1 MLKYLNMMP
10 ALAKSLVILLFSA
23 LARIAEAAE
32 PALLT
37 QILPGRSLEQA
48 TEVLKQSILAHN
60 YTFVRQQAIDSR
72 LVPVEWEAK
81 SVRIVYF
88 CNFDMMD
95 AALRRN
101 NLTTQIMPCRITLI
115 EGDKGV
121 ALVAV
126 NPAWISEQWNA
137 PDLQP
142 GCLQLKADYLA
153 ILEEA
158 AL

>member
-1 MLKYLNMMP
+1 MTASFKF
-10 ALAKSLVILLFSA
+10 LLLLMFSVFA
-23 LARIAEAAE
+23 GVSQAAE

-37 QILPGRSLEQA
+37 QFVAGRDLDQA
-48 TEVLKQSILAHN
+48 TGALKQAIGAHN

-72 LVPVEWEAK
+72 LVPVDWEAK

-95 AALRRN
+95 AALRRS

-115 EGDKGV
+115 ERDEGV
-121 ALVAV
+121 DLVAV

-137 PDLQP
+137 PELHS
-142 GCLQLKADYLA
+142 GCQQLKQDYLA

>member
-1 MLKYLNMMP
+1 MSAFLRL
-10 ALAKSLVILLFSA
+10 LLVLVLSTVASA
-23 LARIAEAAE
+23 SHADE

-37 QILPGRSLEQA
+37 QFVEGRTLDQA
-48 TEVLKQSILAHN
+48 TEALKQAIGARN

-72 LVPVEWEAK
+72 LVPVDWEAK
-81 SVRIVYF
+81 SVRIIYF
-88 CNFDMMD
+88 CNFELMNT
-95 AALRRN
+95 ALSRS

-121 ALVAV
+121 NLVAV

-137 PDLQP
+137 PELHS
-142 GCLQLKADYLA
+142 GCQQLKQDYLA

-158 AL
+158 TL

>member
-1 MLKYLNMMP
+1 MP
-10 ALAKSLVILLFSA
+10 ALFKTLLALLFSV
-23 LARIAEAAE
+23 IASTAHAAE

-37 QILPGRSLEQA
+37 QFVSGRSLDET
-48 TEVLKQSILAHN
+48 TEVLKQAIVSHN

-88 CNFDMMD
+88 CNFDTMD
-95 AALRRN
+95 AALRRDIR
-101 NLTTQIMPCRITLI
+101 TARIMPCRITLI

-121 ALVAV
+121 EMVAV

-142 GCLQLKADYLA
+142 VCLQLKADYLA

>member
-1 MLKYLNMMP
+1 MTTLSKYLMV
-10 ALAKSLVILLFSA
+10 LVFSA
-23 LARIAEAAE
+23 FAWGAHAAE

-37 QILPGRSLEQA
+37 QFVPGRSLDQT
-48 TEVLKQSILAHN
+48 TEVLKQAITAHN

-72 LVPVEWEAK
+72 LVPEDWEAK

-88 CNFDMMD
+88 CNFDLMNS
-95 AALRRN
+95 ALRQS

-115 EGDKGV
+115 EGDKGTN
-121 ALVAV
+121 LVVV

-137 PDLQP
+137 PELHS
-142 GCLQLKADYLA
+142 GCQQLKQDYLA

>member
-1 MLKYLNMMP
+1 MTAYLKSVLMLVCL
-10 ALAKSLVILLFSA
+10 LAAGVTQ
-23 LARIAEAAE
+23 AAE

-37 QILPGRSLEQA
+37 QFVGGRTLDQA
-48 TEVLKQSILAHN
+48 TETLKQAIAARN

-72 LVPVEWEAK
+72 LVPVAWEAK

-95 AALRRN
+95 AALRRSK
-101 NLTTQIMPCRITLI
+101 LTTQIMPCRITLI
-115 EGDKGV
+115 ERDRGV
-121 ALVAV
+121 DMVAV

-137 PDLQP
+137 PDLQS
-142 GCLQLKADYLA
+142 GCQNLKQDYLA

>member
-1 MLKYLNMMP
+1 MTTLFKPL
-10 ALAKSLVILLFSA
+10 LILMFSA
-23 LARIAEAAE
+23 IACVAQAAE

-37 QILPGRSLEQA
+37 QFVPGRTLDET
-48 TEVLKQSILAHN
+48 TEVLKQAVASHN

-72 LVPVEWEAK
+72 LVPVDWEAK

-88 CNFDMMD
+88 CNFDKMD
-95 AALRRN
+95 AALRRD
-101 NLTTQIMPCRITLI
+101 LRTAQIMPCRITLI

-121 ALVAV
+121 DLVAV

-142 GCLQLKADYLA
+142 GCVHLKQDYLA

>member
-1 MLKYLNMMP
+1 MP
-10 ALAKSLVILLFSA
+10 ALFKSLLVLVFST
-23 LARIAEAAE
+23 LACTAHAAE

-37 QILPGRSLEQA
+37 RFVPGRSLDEA
-48 TEVLKQSILAHN
+48 TEVLKQAIVSHN

-95 AALRRN
+95 AALHRDIR
-101 NLTTQIMPCRITLI
+101 TARIMPCRITLI

-121 ALVAV
+121 DLVAV

-142 GCLQLKADYLA
+142 GCNQLKADYLA

>member
-1 MLKYLNMMP
+1 MTKP
-10 ALAKSLVILLFSA
+10 FKSLLVLVFSA
-23 LARIAEAAE
+23 IACAAQAAE

-37 QILPGRSLEQA
+37 RFVPGRTLDEA
-48 TEVLKQSILAHN
+48 TEVLKQAIVAHN

-72 LVPVEWEAK
+72 LVPPDWEAK

-88 CNFDMMD
+88 CNFDRMD
-95 AALRRN
+95 AALRRDVR
-101 NLTTQIMPCRITLI
+101 TARIMPCRITLI
-115 EGDKGV
+115 EGDRGV
-121 ALVAV
+121 DLVAV
-126 NPAWISEQWNA
+126 NPAWTSEQWNA

-142 GCLQLKADYLA
+142 GCLQLKQDYLA

>member
-1 MLKYLNMMP
+1 MP
-10 ALAKSLVILLFSA
+10 ALFKSLLVLVFSA
-23 LARIAEAAE
+23 LACTAHAAE

-37 QILPGRSLEQA
+37 QFVPGRSLDEA
-48 TEVLKQSILAHN
+48 TEVLKQAIVSHN

-95 AALRRN
+95 AALHRDIR
-101 NLTTQIMPCRITLI
+101 TARIMPCRITLI

-121 ALVAV
+121 DLVAV

-142 GCLQLKADYLA
+142 GCHQLKADYLA

>member
-1 MLKYLNMMP
+1 MHKHNMP
-10 ALAKSLVILLFSA
+10 ALFKTLLVVLFSV
-23 LARIAEAAE
+23 IAGTAHAAE

-37 QILPGRSLEQA
+37 QFVAGRTLDET
-48 TEVLKQSILAHN
+48 TEVLKQAIASHN

-72 LVPVEWEAK
+72 LVPVDWEVK

-95 AALRRN
+95 AALRRDIR
-101 NLTTQIMPCRITLI
+101 TARIMPCRITLI
-115 EGDKGV
+115 EGSKGV
-121 ALVAV
+121 DLVAV
-126 NPAWISEQWNA
+126 NPAWISEQWNV

-142 GCLQLKADYLA
+142 GCVHLKQDYLA

>member
-1 MLKYLNMMP
+1 MTAIFKFLLLLTFSML
-10 ALAKSLVILLFSA
+10 AGVSQ
-23 LARIAEAAE
+23 AAE

-37 QILPGRSLEQA
+37 QFVEGRTLDQA
-48 TEVLKQSILAHN
+48 TEALKQAIGARN

-72 LVPVEWEAK
+72 LVPVDWEAK

-88 CNFDMMD
+88 CNFDLMD
-95 AALRRN
+95 AALRRS

-115 EGDKGV
+115 EGDQGV
-121 ALVAV
+121 NLIAV

-137 PDLQP
+137 PDLHS
-142 GCLQLKADYLA
+142 GCQQLKQDYLA

>member
-1 MLKYLNMMP
+1 MN
-10 ALAKSLVILLFSA
+10 ALFKPLLVLLFSA
-23 LARIAEAAE
+23 IACVAQAAE

-37 QILPGRSLEQA
+37 QFVPGRNLDET
-48 TEVLKQSILAHN
+48 TEVLKQAIVAHN

-72 LVPVEWEAK
+72 LVPPDWEAN

-88 CNFDMMD
+88 CNFDRMN
-95 AALRRN
+95 AALRRD
-101 NLTTQIMPCRITLI
+101 PRTLI
-115 EGDKGV
+115 EGEKGV
-121 ALVAV
+121 DLVAV
-126 NPAWISEQWNA
+126 NPAWVSEQWNA

-142 GCLQLKADYLA
+142 GCLQMKQDYLA

>member
-1 MLKYLNMMP
+1 MP
-10 ALAKSLVILLFSA
+10 ALFKSLLVLLFSV
-23 LARIAEAAE
+23 LAFGAHAAE

-37 QILPGRSLEQA
+37 QFVSGRNLDET
-48 TEVLKQSILAHN
+48 TEVLKQAIASHN

-72 LVPVEWEAK
+72 LVPAEWEAK

-95 AALRRN
+95 AALRRDVR
-101 NLTTQIMPCRITLI
+101 TARIMPCRITLI
-115 EGDKGV
+115 EGDNGV
-121 ALVAV
+121 DLVAV

-142 GCLQLKADYLA
+142 GCAHLKQDYLA
-153 ILEEA
+153 ILEET

>member
-1 MLKYLNMMP
+1 LFKSS
-10 ALAKSLVILLFSA
+10 LALLFTVVA
-23 LARIAEAAE
+23 CVAQAAE

-37 QILPGRSLEQA
+37 QFVPGRNLDET
-48 TEVLKQSILAHN
+48 TEVLKQAIVAHN

-72 LVPVEWEAK
+72 LVPPDWEAK

-88 CNFDMMD
+88 CNFDTMD
-95 AALRRN
+95 AALRRDPR
-101 NLTTQIMPCRITLI
+101 TTQIMPCRITLI

-121 ALVAV
+121 DLVAV
-126 NPAWISEQWNA
+126 NPAWISEQWDA
-137 PDLQP
+137 PGLQP
-142 GCLQLKADYLA
+142 GCLQMKQDYLA

>member
-1 MLKYLNMMP
+1 MS
-10 ALAKSLVILLFSA
+10 ARFKSLLVLLF
-23 LARIAEAAE
+23 LLIAGIGHAAE

-37 QILPGRSLEQA
+37 RFVPDRSLDET
-48 TEVLKQSILAHN
+48 TEVLKRAIVAHN

-72 LVPVEWEAK
+72 LVPQDWEAK

-88 CNFDMMD
+88 CNFDKMD
-95 AALRRN
+95 AALRRDIR
-101 NLTTQIMPCRITLI
+101 TTRILPCRITLI
-115 EGDKGV
+115 ESDKGV
-121 ALVAV
+121 DLVAV

-137 PDLQP
+137 PGLQP
-142 GCLQLKADYLA
+142 GCLQLKEDYLA

>member
-1 MLKYLNMMP
+1 MTTLFR
-10 ALAKSLVILLFSA
+10 LLLLLMFSG
-23 LARIAEAAE
+23 LTGVSQAAE

-37 QILPGRSLEQA
+37 QFVEGRNLDQA
-48 TEVLKQSILAHN
+48 TEALKQAIGARN
-60 YTFVRQQAIDSR
+60 FTFVRQQAIDSR
-72 LVPVEWEAK
+72 LVPVDWEAK

-88 CNFDMMD
+88 CNFDLMD
-95 AALRRN
+95 AALRRSK
-101 NLTTQIMPCRITLI
+101 LTTQIMPCRITLI

-121 ALVAV
+121 NLIAV

-137 PDLQP
+137 PDLHS
-142 GCLQLKADYLA
+142 GCQQLKQDYLA